1 MPFGS
6 GGRDNKKQ
14 ETSNRGGGVRIW
26 SGVSGLFLWC
36 FFFFPFLSRPCLTLI
51 LFLRLFSSFVF
62 AGGSFLLLFIPH
74 TVEQA
79 NTVKQRQSVSQSIS
93 QFLHS

>member
-14 ETSNRGGGVRIW
+14 ETSNRDSGVGIW

-36 FFFFPFLSRPCLTLI
+36 FFLLLSCAVRALH
-51 LFLRLFSSFVF
+51 LFCFFVF
-62 AGGSFLLLFIPH
+62 FLFCFPGGSFLLLFIPH

-79 NTVKQRQSVSQSIS
+79 NKVKQRQSVSFYIAS
-93 QFLHS
+93 